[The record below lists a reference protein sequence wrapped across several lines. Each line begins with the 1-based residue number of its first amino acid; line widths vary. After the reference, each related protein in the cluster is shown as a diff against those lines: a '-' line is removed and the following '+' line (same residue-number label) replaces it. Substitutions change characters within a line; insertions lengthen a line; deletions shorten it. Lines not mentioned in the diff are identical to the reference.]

1 MLIITNIRDCYSQK
15 VIPICGLQLVLL
27 LKTKFRRV
35 MSSPAH
41 PSECFCYSILTE
53 LFEVLPKALSFS
65 LMDYMLCTANAQH
78 CCTLVSSLMWSVVIS
93 FSKIGLS
100 FSYIIDLNT

>member
-1 MLIITNIRDCYSQK
+1 MTNIRDCYNQK

-27 LKTKFRRV
+27 LKTKFWRV

-41 PSECFCYSILTE
+41 PSECYSMLTE

-78 CCTLVSSLMWSVVIS
+78 LCTLVQQWSI
-93 FSKIGLS
+93 
-100 FSYIIDLNT
+100 LNVEHGYFF